1 MKTTCIQYVKD
12 EDTLNM
18 SKAEWIDELKSVFA
32 KAKKEQRAI
41 FPNVVMFIQHLL
53 QQERDRV
60 IEEVEKLEKDLN
72 EYTQGATQPCYGV
85 AIEDLSTLKKR
96 NKEC

>member
-18 SKAEWIDELKSVFA
+18 SKAEWIDEYT
-32 KAKKEQRAI
+32 KKELRQKL
-41 FPNVVMFIQHLL
+41 IQLTGHLL

-96 NKEC
+96 RKE

>member
-96 NKEC
+96 SKE